1 MGAWRTAILFI
12 VIVTSVA
19 GLSCSP
25 CEDHECSKP
34 PPCKGDIVKDAC
46 GCCDVCAKVEGERCG
61 GPWKISGVCSS
72 GLFCDKDQDDFNA
85 VGVCKPKASLCGANS
100 HFSACG
106 GMCRPTCDNP
116 TPICPAVCFPGC
128 ACDEGFVWSKDNCI
142 PQKICPKKCPT
153 GSHWSM
159 CGSDCPPSCKEPV
172 RACNKMCVP
181 SCVCDVWDHVWR
193 GDRCVPLKQCQDE
206 GCEYNGRKYKEGDS
220 WGDEDE
226 TGKNCFCRE
235 GRPQC
240 LFVDCFH
247 PSSRHVKTKDGT
259 WDCQKIETG
268 QCPEGYIK
276 PKSSKEMFF
285 CYRFD
290 RKRLSYHDAESSC
303 RADGGRLVTI
313 RDYRTELWIAIRTVL
328 LIRQST
334 WIGLDDRETDRRL
347 VWSDGVPYNRIKDYE
362 HWDRRVLNT
371 KNNDCAY
378 MCRPRKYRWRLGWCK
393 AKRPYICEY
402 DPFAVTAIRA
412 YQDF

>member
-142 PQKICPKKCPT
+142 PQKICPKKCPA

-206 GCEYNGRKYKEGDS
+206 GCEYNGRKKETRGAMKMRQARTAS
-220 WGDEDE
+220 AAREDLSVCLWTVSTHQAATSGRRMALGPARKPRLASALKVTSSQSPLRRYFSATVS
-226 TGKNCFCRE
+226 TGSVS
-235 GRPQC
+235 PTMM
-240 LFVDCFH
+240 
-247 PSSRHVKTKDGT
+247 P
-259 WDCQKIETG
+259 
-268 QCPEGYIK
+268 
-276 PKSSKEMFF
+276 
-285 CYRFD
+285 
-290 RKRLSYHDAESSC
+290 
-303 RADGGRLVTI
+303 RAAAALTAV
-313 RDYRTELWIAIRTVL
+313 
-328 LIRQST
+328 
-334 WIGLDDRETDRRL
+334 
-347 VWSDGVPYNRIKDYE
+347 VWSPSATIGQSSGSRSAP
-362 HWDRRVLNT
+362 
-371 KNNDCAY
+371 CSSSA
-378 MCRPRKYRWRLGWCK
+378 
-393 AKRPYICEY
+393 
-402 DPFAVTAIRA
+402 RA
-412 YQDF
+412 RGSA